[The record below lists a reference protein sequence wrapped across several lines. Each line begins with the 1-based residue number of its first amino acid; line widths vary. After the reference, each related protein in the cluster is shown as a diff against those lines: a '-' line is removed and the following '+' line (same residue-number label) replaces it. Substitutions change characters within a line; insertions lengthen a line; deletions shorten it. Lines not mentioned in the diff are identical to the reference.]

1 LKGEGMPTYVIFD
14 SKSGQI
20 LATHTQYALS
30 GEPEPVDRD
39 QLISGYR
46 QLPGQEV
53 DPSSLDVLEVDV
65 DLLHRGQGKAA
76 GNIVVDL
83 ESRAIVE
90 RRQ

>member
-1 LKGEGMPTYVIFD
+1 MPIYVVFD

-20 LATHTQYALS
+20 LATHTEYALS

-39 QLISGYR
+39 QLIKGYR
-46 QLPGQEV
+46 QFPGQEV
-53 DPSSLDVLEVDV
+53 DPSSLDILEVDV
-65 DLLHRGQGKAA
+65 DLLRRGLGKAA

-83 ESRAIVE
+83 ESRTIVE

>member
-1 LKGEGMPTYVIFD
+1 MPTYVVFD

-20 LATHTQYALS
+20 LATHTEYSLS

-39 QLISGYR
+39 QLISSYR
-46 QLPGQEV
+46 QFPGQEV
-53 DPSSLDVLEVDV
+53 DPTSLDILEVDV
-65 DLLHRGQGKAA
+65 DLLHRGLGKAT

-83 ESRAIVE
+83 ESRTIVQ